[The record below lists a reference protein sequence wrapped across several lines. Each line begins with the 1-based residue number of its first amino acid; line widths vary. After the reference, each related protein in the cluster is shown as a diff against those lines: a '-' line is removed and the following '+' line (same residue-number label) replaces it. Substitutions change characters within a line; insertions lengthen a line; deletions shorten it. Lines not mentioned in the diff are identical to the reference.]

1 MKEESHKQIQT
12 RVGVRTCKRNLSEL
26 KKQLDE
32 NSENRLANDKQNHQL
47 EKRRKQ
53 YLCLTDDEGSGEEK
67 DEGSEEEKDDSD
79 AKESEAEG
87 SREEKDLEMSKTDSE
102 AEESEAEDSDSEDSE
117 SEDSEE

>member
-53 YLCLTDDEGSGEEK
+53 YLCLTDDEGS
-67 DEGSEEEKDDSD
+67 EEEKDHSE
-79 AKESEAEG
+79 AEESEAEG
-87 SREEKDLEMSKTDSE
+87 SREEKNLEMSKTDSETEESE
-102 AEESEAEDSDSEDSE
+102 AEESEAEDSE